1 MSFIGQAVILI
12 KTKLGWYRVLC
23 TPSWVLYLFQGG
35 VMKIY
40 LLAGK
45 AGSGKDLMGRYMKT
59 QYDFAGHNACILHIT
74 TPLYEYA
81 KN

>member
-1 MSFIGQAVILI
+1 
-12 KTKLGWYRVLC
+12 
-23 TPSWVLYLFQGG
+23 
-35 VMKIY
+35 MKIY

-74 TPLYEYA
+74 TPSVSYTHLDVYKRQWWYYLSYVLFG
-81 KN
+81 KDKGLV